1 MIKEFPLSTKKERI
15 LSVCFCVVMI
25 AAMGLL
31 VYALRNNTMLLIL
44 CGLFGLLLAV
54 LMIFSVTTMLKSKCI
69 VNAETKTLEVKGNPS
84 YTKDL
89 STAVLLQT
97 MAKKNGQAMS
107 RMLVFSDAE
116 ETVLAMVPTMYTSR
130 QGVLAEPMA
139 KEMAQFMGIDFQ
151 ENVPAWEYD
160 KEKYKEHLK
169 EEEEREKA
177 ERKERQ
183 EMRRKK
189 ILYRYRKKK

>member
-1 MIKEFPLSTKKERI
+1 MIKEFQLSTKKERI
-15 LSVCFCVVMI
+15 LSVCFCIVTI

-31 VYALRNNTMLLIL
+31 VYALRDNTMLLIL
-44 CGLFGLLLAV
+44 CGLFGLLLSV
-54 LMIFSVTTMLKSKCI
+54 LMVFSVVSMLKGKCI
-69 VNAETKTLEVKGNPS
+69 VNAETKTLEVKGNSS

-89 STAVLLQT
+89 SSAVLLQT
-97 MAKKNGQAMS
+97 MARKSGHTMT

-116 ETVLAMVPTMYTSR
+116 ETVLAMIPTMFTSR
-130 QGVLAEPMA
+130 QGILAEPMA
-139 KEMAQFMGIDFQ
+139 KEMAQFLGIDFQ

-160 KEKYKEHLK
+160 KEAYEQHLK
-169 EEEEREKA
+169 DEAEREKA